1 MIGRKFS
8 DSFEQNDKLL
18 WPFEVISGPRDKPM
32 ITVTYKGEQ
41 KQFFAEEISSMV
53 LLRMK
58 DIAEKC
64 LGAKVRNAVIAV
76 PANYNYSQR
85 QAIRDAATIAG
96 LKVLQIIAE
105 PTAAAL
111 AYGFDKK
118 RARRSV
124 PCNAESVLVFDLGAD
139 NCNVS
144 LLTIEDNSLKVK
156 ATAGASHLGG
166 EDIVNHMVNHFVQ
179 KFMRINKKDI
189 TGNAKSMRRLRDA
202 CQKAKKDL
210 SCDAKAKI
218 SLDCLYGGTDFSA
231 VITRKRFNELN
242 MGLFKSCLELVE
254 RCLSDAGMDKRY
266 IDEVVTV
273 GGSTRI
279 PKVRQLL
286 KEFFH
291 GKELCTSINADEAVA
306 YGATVQAAYM
316 SNKMNARFQ
325 DIVLKDSNPLSINIE
340 INGEMSVIFFK
351 NYSLPASRKLDFSTI
366 FDNQVSVLIQI
377 FEGDHTMPK
386 HNKLLRKSVFSGIP
400 PAPSGVSEYSVFID
414 ITVDGLLKVSA
425 KNKNSGQ
432 LEETK
437 VPNEEDPFSKME
449 LEKLI
454 RAAEK
459 YKAEDEE
466 NKKKMEARNFVES
479 YFIEL
484 ENIISD
490 QKLSSKLAV
499 ARKKKMEDAIEMAKL
514 WSKGNQFVK
523 FENLEIIAME
533 LKDLAKS

>member
-1 MIGRKFS
+1 
-8 DSFEQNDKLL
+8 
-18 WPFEVISGPRDKPM
+18 
-32 ITVTYKGEQ
+32 
-41 KQFFAEEISSMV
+41 
-53 LLRMK
+53 
-58 DIAEKC
+58 
-64 LGAKVRNAVIAV
+64 
-76 PANYNYSQR
+76 
-85 QAIRDAATIAG
+85 
-96 LKVLQIIAE
+96 
-105 PTAAAL
+105 
-111 AYGFDKK
+111 
-118 RARRSV
+118 
-124 PCNAESVLVFDLGAD
+124 
-139 NCNVS
+139 
-144 LLTIEDNSLKVK
+144 
-156 ATAGASHLGG
+156 
-166 EDIVNHMVNHFVQ
+166 
-179 KFMRINKKDI
+179 
-189 TGNAKSMRRLRDA
+189 
-202 CQKAKKDL
+202 
-210 SCDAKAKI
+210 
-218 SLDCLYGGTDFSA
+218 
-231 VITRKRFNELN
+231 
-242 MGLFKSCLELVE
+242 
-254 RCLSDAGMDKRY
+254 
-266 IDEVVTV
+266 
-273 GGSTRI
+273 
-279 PKVRQLL
+279 
-286 KEFFH
+286 
-291 GKELCTSINADEAVA
+291 
-306 YGATVQAAYM
+306 
-316 SNKMNARFQ
+316 
-325 DIVLKDSNPLSINIE
+325 
-340 INGEMSVIFFK
+340 
-351 NYSLPASRKLDFSTI
+351 
-366 FDNQVSVLIQI
+366 
-377 FEGDHTMPK
+377 MPK